1 MYCFV
6 KPAVACLA
14 VCGVSLSGRFT
25 TQGESNQRLASTNSS
40 ESREETVCSLYEGWY
55 IFSDILR
62 NTGQF
67 EARTIPDI
75 PCAQDPARIQVRLSS
90 FIRVGKVRTYVRF
103 RSSDPFDEAKLPPPA
118 GPWIELSPIRS
129 TSPAEK
135 TLRKDDLAIAKQR
148 LKPTWASQRTYEAK
162 VQLPEG
168 PHAFEFL
175 LVPESGNRWLP
186 SKRHVIG
193 WPVWIAS

>member
-1 MYCFV
+1 MYWFV

-25 TQGESNQRLASTNSS
+25 QQGESNQRLASTSS
-40 ESREETVCSLYEGWY
+40 ESQEETVCSLYEGWY

-75 PCAQDPARIQVRLSS
+75 PNAQDPTRIQVRLSC
-90 FIRVGKVRTYVRF
+90 FIRVGNVRTYVRF

-118 GPWIELSPIRS
+118 GPWIGL
-129 TSPAEK
+129 
-135 TLRKDDLAIAKQR
+135 
-148 LKPTWASQRTYEAK
+148 
-162 VQLPEG
+162 
-168 PHAFEFL
+168 
-175 LVPESGNRWLP
+175 
-186 SKRHVIG
+186 RHVRI
-193 WPVWIAS
+193 

>member
-1 MYCFV
+1 M
-6 KPAVACLA
+6 
-14 VCGVSLSGRFT
+14 
-25 TQGESNQRLASTNSS
+25 
-40 ESREETVCSLYEGWY
+40 
-55 IFSDILR
+55 
-62 NTGQF
+62 
-67 EARTIPDI
+67 
-75 PCAQDPARIQVRLSS
+75 
-90 FIRVGKVRTYVRF
+90 GKVRPYVRF

-118 GPWIELSPIRS
+118 GPWIELSPTRS

-148 LKPTWASQRTYEAK
+148 LKPTWASQRTYEAE

>member
-1 MYCFV
+1 MCHDDAPSPRYADEPYEAELE
-6 KPAVACLA
+6 PAADELDA
-14 VCGVSLSGRFT
+14 
-25 TQGESNQRLASTNSS
+25 SN
-40 ESREETVCSLYEGWY
+40 
-55 IFSDILR
+55 FSD
-62 NTGQF
+62 
-67 EARTIPDI
+67 EACRPGVELH
-75 PCAQDPARIQVRLSS
+75 A
-90 FIRVGKVRTYVRF
+90 
-103 RSSDPFDEAKLPPPA
+103 SDPFDEAKLPPPA
-118 GPWIELSPIRS
+118 GPWIELSPTRS

-148 LKPTWASQRTYEAK
+148 LKPTWASQRTYEAE